1 MSSSQAIYEGI
12 KEAGINFIVSVPC
25 VNLQKLFN
33 LIKKDEEITYIPVP
47 REEEGIGILT
57 GAYLAGKKP
66 CILMQNSG
74 LGNSVNA
81 LASLCQLYKIP
92 LLMIMSH
99 RGTKGE
105 PVIGQVPMGKATP
118 KILESLNIPYYKPKT
133 PENAKETVKKSWI
146 KAEKEKTQVAILFEI
161 SYWKGDDKK

>member
-1 MSSSQAIYEGI
+1 MNSSQAIYEGI
-12 KEAGINFIVSVPC
+12 KNAGINFIVSVPC
-25 VNLQKLFN
+25 VNLQNLFQ
-33 LIKKDEEITYIPVP
+33 LIEKDEEIIYIPVT
-47 REEEGIGILT
+47 REEEGIGILS

-92 LLMIMSH
+92 LIMIMSH

-105 PVIGQVPMGKATP
+105 PIIGQVPMGLATP
-118 KILESLNIPYYKPKT
+118 KILKSLNITFYKPNNPKI
-133 PENAKETVKKSWI
+133 AKDIVSESW
-146 KAEKEKTQVAILFEI
+146 KLAEKEQNPIGILLEI
-161 SYWKGDDKK
+161 SYWKSGEE

>member
-1 MSSSQAIYEGI
+1 
-12 KEAGINFIVSVPC
+12 
-25 VNLQKLFN
+25 
-33 LIKKDEEITYIPVP
+33 
-47 REEEGIGILT
+47 
-57 GAYLAGKKP
+57 
-66 CILMQNSG
+66 MQNSG

-92 LLMIMSH
+92 ILMIISH

-105 PVIGQVPMGKATP
+105 PIIGQVPMGKATP

-161 SYWKGDDKK
+161 SYWKGDN